1 MYHYTI
7 QQVNVPELDMFKYRY
22 IILTTKSHGFM
33 KSGYWGKLMSLSE
46 AHNEGRKIVKQ
57 LNEEVEERV
66 QAAHEYQKEWK
77 RLYGNPKN

>member
-33 KSGYWGKLMSLSE
+33 KSSYWGKLMSLSE
-46 AHNEGRKIVKQ
+46 AHDEGRKIVKQ
-57 LNEEVEERV
+57 FNEEIEERI
-66 QAAHEYQKEWK
+66 QAAHEYQKEWE